1 MRPSDRLQKIE
12 EKYVQIVEDI
22 LVLQVTDEI
31 LKLILK
37 LRGETTLRVIERW
50 KED

>member
-50 KED
+50 EED